1 VRCTITEHLLRLI
14 RPLAIAGE
22 TILSRRV
29 WVFIIEDGD
38 TRVGYGEAA
47 PLPGFGGED
56 PAACAAALGKA
67 MAAMTDDVVHA
78 WFARERA
85 DAALGHKLEACLRA
99 APCAR
104 HAVESALLDLMAQRQ
119 AKPLADLLAGE
130 AVEPRVPVNALLE
143 GDSSFAV
150 LTRAKELLGQGFD
163 AFKLKSTGD
172 PRKDADRLR
181 ALRENVGPV
190 ATLRLDVNAAW
201 TMEQATAFAEAS
213 QGCELE
219 YCEQPLAAADLAG
232 HAQLRK
238 LGHRIA
244 LDESVRE
251 PGDVARIAAAQAADV
266 VVLKPQFLGGWRA
279 TKQAAELAQ
288 SHGIGV
294 VLTSALD
301 GAIGRATA
309 AHMAAALGLR
319 GRAHG
324 LATGDLFEQDL
335 VVAPLPLFAGALHL
349 ERTPGLGAGKLRADK
364 APAVTMRKPEAKS
377 RKPEG
382 GI

>member
-1 VRCTITEHLLRLI
+1 MRCTITEHLLRLV
-14 RPLAIAGE
+14 RPLTTAAG
-22 TILSRRV
+22 TVLGRRV
-29 WVFIIEDGD
+29 WVFTIEDGD
-38 TRVGYGEAA
+38 TRVGYGEAS

-56 PAACAAALGKA
+56 PDACGAALGKA
-67 MAAMTDDVVHA
+67 MAALTDDIA
-78 WFARERA
+78 NTWFARERA

-104 HAVESALLDLMAQRQ
+104 HAVETALLDLMAQRQ
-119 AKPLADLLAGE
+119 GRPLADLLAGE
-130 AVEPRVPVNALLE
+130 TVDARVPVNALLE
-143 GDSSFAV
+143 GESFAV
-150 LTRAKELLGQGFD
+150 LTKAKELLGKGFHV
-163 AFKLKSTGD
+163 FKLKSSGD
-172 PRKDADRLR
+172 PGKDANRLR
-181 ALRENVGPV
+181 ALRENVGP
-190 ATLRLDVNAAW
+190 AAMLRLDANAAW
-201 TMEQATAFAEAS
+201 TIEQTTAFAQLS
-213 QGCELE
+213 QGVDLE
-219 YCEQPLAAADLAG
+219 YLEQPLAADDLAG

-301 GAIGRATA
+301 GAIGRSAA

-319 GRAHG
+319 TRAHG
-324 LATGDLFEQDL
+324 LATGDLFEHDL
-335 VVAPLPLFAGALHL
+335 VLAPLPLFAGAIHL
-349 ERTPGLGAGKLRADK
+349 ERKPGLGAGKLRPEIQLQAK
-364 APAVTMRKPEAKS
+364 GRKPKV
-377 RKPEG
+377 G
-382 GI
+382 GT